1 MPTAARPLAVHHS
14 PVLGSIVYDINKFSN
29 NVMARNLFLTIGAVS
44 GKPPATPEQS
54 SRVIQ
59 AFLQNGIAMPDLVLE
74 NGSGLSRE
82 EHVSAL
88 SLAALLQAANAARS
102 RRRSSIR
109 C

>member
-1 MPTAARPLAVHHS
+1 M
-14 PVLGSIVYDINKFSN
+14 LGSIVYDINKFSN

-59 AFLQNGIAMPDLVLE
+59 AFLQKNGIAMPDLVLE

-109 C
+109 CRSPASTAR